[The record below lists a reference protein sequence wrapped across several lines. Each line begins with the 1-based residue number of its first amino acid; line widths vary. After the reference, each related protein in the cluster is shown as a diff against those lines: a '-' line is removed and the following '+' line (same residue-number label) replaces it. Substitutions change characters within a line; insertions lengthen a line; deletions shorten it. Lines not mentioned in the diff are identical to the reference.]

1 MPGCRAVVFGL
12 IIALS
17 PALVPRTVAQTPA
30 VQSEEIRLQFKDA
43 DVADLLLNHY
53 APLTGKTVLF
63 DSTLQGK
70 ISLSVRD
77 PVSREQAA
85 RLLERALMLNG
96 YYLIDTADNT
106 VTILTGAKNP
116 RFYGVPVY
124 FDPARLPEGDK
135 IVSLF
140 YRFEQGNAVQA
151 TQLLGQYIQ
160 LQKPFTSFIFSPD
173 CHGLL
178 ITESS
183 QVVRALVLLLKALDV
198 APAKPEG
205 KRKDE

>member
-1 MPGCRAVVFGL
+1 MIGFVRDHGPGYPALVNNPSLHVSKRLCRVTAFGF
-12 IIALS
+12 IIAFS
-17 PALVPRTVAQTPA
+17 PALLPRTAAQTPA
-30 VQSEEIRLQFKDA
+30 VQSEDIQLQFKDA

-53 APLTGKTVLF
+53 GPLTGKTVLF

-70 ISLSVRD
+70 ISLNVRD
-77 PVSREQAA
+77 PVSREQAG

-106 VTILTGAKNP
+106 VTVVTGAKNP
-116 RFYGVPVY
+116 RFYSVPIY

-160 LQKPFTSFIFSPD
+160 LQKPFTSFIFLPD

-183 QVVRALVLLLKALDV
+183 
-198 APAKPEG
+198 
-205 KRKDE
+205 